1 MMKMPNWLNKTSF
14 SPKKTPIRKAPVSL
28 AAKDL
33 SPKRIEKELGPN
45 VGEIR
50 ICLGDQQAV
59 FDGGLW
65 VPESGKVGGT
75 FKENE
80 KLKREVRKLE
90 EENNLLKVK
99 FELLLDMLTQA
110 TAESN
115 LYKEELESIR
125 SKSYNSKRPTT

>member
-1 MMKMPNWLNKTSF
+1 MIKMPHWLNKTSF
-14 SPKKTPIRKAPVSL
+14 SPKKTPTRKASVSL
-28 AAKDL
+28 SSKDL

-45 VGEIR
+45 IGEIR

-80 KLKREVRKLE
+80 KLKKEVKKLE
-90 EENNLLKVK
+90 EENNLLKIK
-99 FELLLDMLTQA
+99 FELLLDMLTQT
-110 TAESN
+110 TAEAT
-115 LYKEELESIR
+115 LHKDELESLR
-125 SKSYNSKRPTT
+125 SKLHTGKRVAT

>member
-1 MMKMPNWLNKTSF
+1 MMKVPWLNKSSF
-14 SPKKTPIRKAPVSL
+14 SPKKTPTRKASVSL
-28 AAKDL
+28 SSKDL

-65 VPESGKVGGT
+65 VPETGKASGT

-80 KLKREVRKLE
+80 KLKKEVKKLE
-90 EENNLLKVK
+90 EENNLLKIK
-99 FELLLDMLTQA
+99 FELLLDMLTQT
-110 TAESN
+110 TAEATQDR
-115 LYKEELESIR
+115 EELESLR
-125 SKSYNSKRPTT
+125 NKLHHNKKRVAV

>member
-1 MMKMPNWLNKTSF
+1 MIKMPNWLNKTSF
-14 SPKKTPIRKAPVSL
+14 SPKKTPTRKASVSL
-28 AAKDL
+28 ASKDL
-33 SPKRIEKELGPN
+33 SQKRIEKELGPN

-65 VPESGKVGGT
+65 IPETGKVGGT

-80 KLKREVRKLE
+80 KLKKEVQKLQ

-99 FELLLDMLTQA
+99 FELLLDMMTQTTTEA
-110 TAESN
+110 DS
-115 LYKEELESIR
+115 LKEEYDNLK
-125 SKSYNSKRPTT
+125 SKGHHGRRLAA